1 MTLLK
6 MLLMKVYPA
15 CAGIHPGGAIAPRSG
30 MGLPRMRGDPPSPYI
45 TTYDWVESTP
55 HARGSTP
62 YLQFWSSKSIVYPA
76 CAGIHRKAPALTRVP
91 GRLPRMRGDPP
102 LRDRGRNTNN
112 QSTPHARGSTHCCLT
127 FHTRH
132 DVYPACAGI
141 HPAEGVRQSA
151 LACLPRMRGDPPVS
165 DREYSSV
172 LPSTPHARGST
183 LPLVYRDRLTSVYP
197 ACAGIHP
204 VDSSLY
210 LSLTS
215 LPRMRGDPPKDR

>member
-102 LRDRGRNTNN
+102 RSQRTSPTSSR
-112 QSTPHARGSTHCCLT
+112 STPHARGSTPLKE
-127 FHTRH
+127 FGSLLLP
-132 DVYPACAGI
+132 VYPACAGI
-141 HPAEGVRQSA
+141 HPFPTGSILQFCR
-151 LACLPRMRGDPPVS
+151 LPRMRGDPPSHLFIEIV
-165 DREYSSV
+165 
-172 LPSTPHARGST
+172 
-183 LPLVYRDRLTSVYP
+183 
-197 ACAGIHP
+197 
-204 VDSSLY
+204 
-210 LSLTS
+210 
-215 LPRMRGDPPKDR
+215 